1 LAGSAIQSPFDLK
14 RSFDFGQPNFDLLTL
29 SLPSKMAKKEKT
41 GTAEVKKANGAA
53 NGITNE
59 KKAGEKA
66 VIPYGVIKL
75 TAKGKESDKL
85 MDQHQ

>member
-1 LAGSAIQSPFDLK
+1 LAGSVIQLPFDLK

-29 SLPSKMAKKEKT
+29 SLSSKMAKKEKT
-41 GTAEVKKANGAA
+41 GTTDVKKANGA